1 MAYVDTHQGKLWA
14 NDEKTSPGAPDFK
27 WQVCTTE
34 DIQKVTST
42 GPDGKKSIDWSKIP
56 SENKLSVSLW
66 KNQEKDGSVTL
77 NLKVAK
83 KGDDLFPGG
92 NNQKVPF

>member
-14 NDEKTSPGAPDFK
+14 NEEKTSPGAPDFK
-27 WQVCTTE
+27 GQVCTTE

-42 GPDGKKSIDWSKIP
+42 GTDGKKSIDWSRIP

-66 KNQEKDGSVTL
+66 KNQEKDGTVTL

-83 KGDDLFPGG
+83 KGDELFPGG

>member
-14 NDEKTSPGAPDFK
+14 YEEKTSPGSPDFNGH
-27 WQVCTTE
+27 VCTTE

-42 GPDGKKSIDWSKIP
+42 GPDGKKSIDWSRIP

-66 KNQEKDGSVTL
+66 KNQEKDGTVTL

-83 KGDDLFPGG
+83 KGDELFSG
-92 NNQKVPF
+92 NNNKVPF